1 MSRILNIID
10 LSVSIRDK
18 KNIIKIIE
26 NISFSL
32 EKGEKLGI
40 IGSSGSGKS
49 TIAFTISNLLLDRNY
64 IIKGS
69 IDFGDNINLLS
80 LKSKNRRKKTVDN
93 VGIIF
98 QNALSSLDPYET
110 VESQLL
116 EIIFFNK
123 KIKGEKAKEI
133 MRNALKKVGLEKEKD
148 LSKKYPHQLSGG
160 MKQRIILAMHIIIS
174 PNILIADEPTSALD
188 GIHKL
193 KFVKL
198 LKDISE
204 NEHMAVIFISHNIAL
219 VSYFCD
225 NILVIDKR

>member
-116 EIIFFNK
+116 EIIFLIK
-123 KIKGEKAKEI
+123 K
-133 MRNALKKVGLEKEKD
+133 
-148 LSKKYPHQLSGG
+148 
-160 MKQRIILAMHIIIS
+160 
-174 PNILIADEPTSALD
+174 
-188 GIHKL
+188 
-193 KFVKL
+193 
-198 LKDISE
+198 
-204 NEHMAVIFISHNIAL
+204 
-219 VSYFCD
+219 
-225 NILVIDKR
+225 

>member
-1 MSRILNIID
+1 
-10 LSVSIRDK
+10 
-18 KNIIKIIE
+18 
-26 NISFSL
+26 
-32 EKGEKLGI
+32 
-40 IGSSGSGKS
+40 
-49 TIAFTISNLLLDRNY
+49 
-64 IIKGS
+64 
-69 IDFGDNINLLS
+69 
-80 LKSKNRRKKTVDN
+80 
-93 VGIIF
+93 
-98 QNALSSLDPYET
+98 
-110 VESQLL
+110 
-116 EIIFFNK
+116 
-123 KIKGEKAKEI
+123 

-225 NILVIDKR
+225 NVLVIDKGKIIAHDTRNNIINNNKNIVVRKMVDNAKKITGDYNGDY